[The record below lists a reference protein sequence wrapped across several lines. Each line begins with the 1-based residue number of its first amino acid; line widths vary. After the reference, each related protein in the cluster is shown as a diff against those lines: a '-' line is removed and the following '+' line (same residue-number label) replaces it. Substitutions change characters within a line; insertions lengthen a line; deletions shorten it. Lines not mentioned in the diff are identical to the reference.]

1 MLSVLV
7 ASTLGAS
14 ALSLDPV
21 DVRWTFGAHEPM
33 PMYRRMGRRSTGAID
48 GNARW
53 TRDWRGWFGEHSPE
67 KMEDIGFNFIHSR
80 FYKGMGWGLERKD
93 FPNVKRFVRNCHAHG
108 IRTLAYVQFGPD
120 PSAKPL
126 PATKELPAFAEYVL
140 MTIGDCR

>member
-53 TRDWRGWFGEHSPE
+53 TRDWLGWFDEHSPE

-126 PATKELPAFAEYVL
+126 SATKELPAFAEYVL